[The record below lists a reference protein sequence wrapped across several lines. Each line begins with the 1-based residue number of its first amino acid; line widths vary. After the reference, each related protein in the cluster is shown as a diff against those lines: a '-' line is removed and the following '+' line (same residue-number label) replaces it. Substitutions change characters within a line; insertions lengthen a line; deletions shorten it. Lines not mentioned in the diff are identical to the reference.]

1 MLIWMRLQ
9 QISHILRIKTR
20 QLLLLLFSLLF
31 NNLLRYIL
39 PYQFQRSLKRTLI
52 CHMLNFS
59 GYISISTQKLL
70 SFHMK
75 ITCQFLL
82 LEHWYFKNR
91 MYLNVLSQMRIEP
104 EISLVIIEVSVLI
117 YEKAFEEQ
125 VRADSNQWR
134 LRVLEFIQGW
144 VYKNKANLQREMFS
158 ESCIDRPYGTLVLD
172 WLNFWEIWRG
182 KSLTWSFVWLVRGLI
197 ILLED
202 LRWVWAFGVC
212 LDGFSIVAFFI

>member
-1 MLIWMRLQ
+1 
-9 QISHILRIKTR
+9 
-20 QLLLLLFSLLF
+20 
-31 NNLLRYIL
+31 
-39 PYQFQRSLKRTLI
+39 
-52 CHMLNFS
+52 MLNFS

-125 VRADSNQWR
+125 VRADSNQ
-134 LRVLEFIQGW
+134 
-144 VYKNKANLQREMFS
+144 
-158 ESCIDRPYGTLVLD
+158 
-172 WLNFWEIWRG
+172 
-182 KSLTWSFVWLVRGLI
+182 
-197 ILLED
+197 
-202 LRWVWAFGVC
+202 
-212 LDGFSIVAFFI
+212 